1 MIDIGFIPNPKE
13 AREGQ
18 RELKVVGGS
27 DAGFEPGA
35 GDGKQDGARAM
46 MRGCP
51 KCGHRALI
59 RQENCD
65 ICTNCDYNK
74 CG

>member
-1 MIDIGFIPNPKE
+1 
-13 AREGQ
+13 
-18 RELKVVGGS
+18 
-27 DAGFEPGA
+27 
-35 GDGKQDGARAM
+35 M

-65 ICTNCDYNK
+65 ICTNCDYSK